1 MSASGSPSQRLR
13 VLVVNAGSS
22 SIKLAVF
29 HADGDRLERLIVGEI
44 EGIGTAPRF
53 RAREAGGTQIAEK
66 TWDDPATTVDTLVVW
81 LTGWLEERLGRGGIE
96 AAGHRVALG
105 GLEHT
110 APVPIT
116 AAVIDRLREMVP
128 LAPMHLPRNLEPIE
142 ALVRDY
148 PALPQVGCFDTAFH
162 RTMPVVAQLYGLPRA
177 LGEAGARRYGFH
189 GLSYEYIAA
198 TLPQFDAKAASGR
211 TVVAHLGSGAS
222 MCALV
227 GGKSVATTMGFS
239 PLSGVMMA
247 TRPGELDP
255 GLVLWLIR
263 ERGMSPAQVEAMLYH
278 DSGLK
283 GVSGISPDMRDL
295 LASDDPSAKEAI
307 DLFVERI
314 SRELGS
320 LAAAA
325 GGIDALVFTAGIGEN
340 AVPVRAA
347 VGERAAWLGIAID
360 PDANARGGP
369 LISAPESP
377 VAVWVIPTDEEEM
390 IARHTVSVVRAGADV
405 AMPVEPSQ

>member
-1 MSASGSPSQRLR
+1 MPAHPAPSQRLHL
-13 VLVVNAGSS
+13 LVVNAGSS

-29 HADGDRLERLIVGEI
+29 RADGEQLERLIVGEI

-53 RAREAGGTQIAEK
+53 HARDASGTQVAKK
-66 TWDDPATTVDTLVVW
+66 TWDDPATTVDALVVW
-81 LTGWLEERLGRGGIE
+81 LIGWLEDRLGRGGID

-110 APVPIT
+110 APAPVT
-116 AAVIDRLREMVP
+116 AAVIDRLREMVR

-142 ALVRDY
+142 ALARDY
-148 PALPQVGCFDTAFH
+148 PALPQVACFDTAFH
-162 RTMPVVAQLYGLPRA
+162 RTMPVVAQLYGVPRA
-177 LGEAGARRYGFH
+177 LSEAGARRYGFH

-198 TLPQFDAKAASGR
+198 TLPQFDAKTASGR
-211 TVVAHLGSGAS
+211 TIVAHLGSGAS
-222 MCALV
+222 MCALI

-263 ERGMSPAQVEAMLYH
+263 ERGMSAADVEAMLYH

-283 GVSGISPDMRDL
+283 GVSGISSDMREL
-295 LASDDPSAKEAI
+295 LASDDPRAKEAI

-314 SRELGS
+314 VRELGS

-340 AVPVRAA
+340 AAPIRAA

-360 PDANARGGP
+360 GQANARGGP
-369 LISAPESP
+369 LISSP
-377 VAVWVIPTDEEEM
+377 ASQVSVWVIPTDEEQM
-390 IARHTVSVVRAGADV
+390 IARHTVAIVRAANA
-405 AMPVEPSQ
+405 AMPVEPSR